1 MGSHLKCVEML
12 VQSGVKT
19 NELNDSLGD
28 MSMPVNGPND
38 ESIVIGKQCTP
49 LMLACVFDQDG
60 LVVRELVLNANAK
73 VNVTDKN
80 GYNTLHYAALQGNR
94 NVLEIV
100 SSNVLKLLNS
110 YPQRQ
115 NTMVILKGI

>member
-1 MGSHLKCVEML
+1 ML
-12 VQSGVKT
+12 IQSGARSDEI
-19 NELNDSLGD
+19 NESLTDSSSED
-28 MSMPVNGPND
+28 SQC
-38 ESIVIGKQCTP
+38 IGKGCTP

-60 LVVRELVLNANAK
+60 FVARELVLNASAK

-100 SSNVLKLLNS
+100 RRN
-110 YPQRQ
+110 
-115 NTMVILKGI
+115 